1 MEKTMRPDKNNG
13 VRICAVIPACNES
26 ATIEA
31 VIKET
36 IKYVDTVYVIDNGS
50 TDNTVELG
58 RKSGAEVI
66 SYVEKSGYG
75 AVQYAGHSVAIKNG
89 FDYVLQLDADGQHH
103 CQYIPMLLG
112 TALEGDYDIVLGS
125 RFLNGDGNN
134 ISYIRKIGIKFFSR
148 VVSIL
153 GDTRITDVTSGFK
166 VYRVS
171 SLRKLHKP
179 SDTHPAVEQMLEI
192 AKKGMRIKEIPIEM
206 LARCNGESHLNL
218 VRFALYPFRVL
229 WAVLKVELRMRRRR
243 DLKQ

>member
-1 MEKTMRPDKNNG
+1 MENSVRPDGKNRA
-13 VRICAVIPACNES
+13 RICAVIPACNES

-50 TDNTVELG
+50 TDNTVELA

-75 AVQYAGHSVAIKNG
+75 AVQYAGHNVAIENG

-103 CQYIPMLLG
+103 CQYIPMLLE
-112 TALEGDYDIVLGS
+112 TALEEDYDIVLGS
-125 RFLNGDGNN
+125 RFLDGDGNN
-134 ISYIRKIGIKFFSR
+134 ISHIRKIGIKFFSR
-148 VVSIL
+148 AVSIL
-153 GDTRITDVTSGFK
+153 GKTRITDVTSGFK
-166 VYRVS
+166 VYKVS
-171 SLRKLHKP
+171 SLKKLHKP

-206 LARCNGESHLNL
+206 QARCNGASHLNL
-218 VRFALYPFRVL
+218 LRFALYPFRGV
-229 WAVLKVELRMRRRR
+229 VSILKVMLFW
-243 DLKQ
+243 